1 MTYNPDQIGRLKFLK
16 RFGLPSLDGDEVG
29 LYADDS
35 TGHLVQKDS
44 LGNVIDL
51 AVMAGQQDSVGFD
64 TTLLYNFDTTAE
76 GWTVNVSNTLT
87 WVAAGGG
94 AIDVV
99 DLNAAAVLIARSPAG
114 LTING
119 GMYSRVKALVTRL
132 SGSGGTCSCLY
143 TTGGHAESASFI
155 KTIPLPVA
163 LGAVGGAAVIDFDME
178 NLTVGGTDW
187 IDNTITRIRIDLGNS
202 VNVDDSFRIHWVAV
216 GRNAPPLV
224 SASTVAGAANQ
235 IQYNSGSSSLAASA
249 NLTFDPGTNTQA
261 VPNILLDSALL
272 DSTLPTAGDIKT
284 GARKNALIL
293 PRHID
298 EFGAE
303 YLSSPAFWQKNF
315 SMFSPNNATTG
326 TGTVIG
332 GTWTSSG
339 TVTHP
344 TPATTNRGTTQH
356 RTRWA
361 NVVTTQNQILGA
373 LPTVSQ
379 VKHFRGNANAKMGGF
394 LYYARFVV
402 EFPASTVRIFAGM
415 HSAQTG
421 TIIQSDTPTSS
432 AIGFWH
438 DTANPLS
445 GAGAWNFIT
454 IDGIGTTEA
463 AITPSV
469 ALATGQLYEAW
480 IYAPA
485 GASSPVLYKLV
496 LLENGSNTVIAEGQS
511 TTNLPINTMSCPLM
525 LTSNGTAN
533 IAVNTTATNICNITC
548 IETN

>member
-1 MTYNPDQIGRLKFLK
+1 
-16 RFGLPSLDGDEVG
+16 
-29 LYADDS
+29 
-35 TGHLVQKDS
+35 
-44 LGNVIDL
+44 
-51 AVMAGQQDSVGFD
+51 
-64 TTLLYNFDTTAE
+64 LL
-76 GWTVNVSNTLT
+76 
-87 WVAAGGG
+87 
-94 AIDVV
+94 
-99 DLNAAAVLIARSPAG
+99 
-114 LTING
+114 
-119 GMYSRVKALVTRL
+119 
-132 SGSGGTCSCLY
+132 
-143 TTGGHAESASFI
+143 
-155 KTIPLPVA
+155 
-163 LGAVGGAAVIDFDME
+163 
-178 NLTVGGTDW
+178 
-187 IDNTITRIRIDLGNS
+187 NS
-202 VNVDDSFRIHWVAV
+202 VLP
-216 GRNAPPLV
+216 G
-224 SASTVAGAANQ
+224 AG
-235 IQYNSGSSSLAASA
+235 I
-249 NLTFDPGTNTQA
+249 
-261 VPNILLDSALL
+261 
-272 DSTLPTAGDIKT
+272 IKT
-284 GARKNALIL
+284 GAKKNALIL

-326 TGTVIG
+326 TGTPIG

-344 TPATTNRGTTQH
+344 APATTNRGTTQH

-379 VKHFRGNANAKMGGF
+379 VKYFRGNASAKMGGF

-415 HSAQTG
+415 HNAQTG
-421 TIIQSDTPTSS
+421 TIIQSDTPTSP

-454 IDGIGTTEA
+454 VDGGGTTEA

-469 ALATGQLYEAW
+469 ALASGQLYEAW

-485 GASSPVLYKLV
+485 GGTSIPVLYKLV
-496 LLENGSNTVIAEGQS
+496 LLENGVNTVIAEGQS
-511 TTNLPINTMSCPLM
+511 TTNLPNNLISCPLL

-533 IAVNTTATNICNITC
+533 ITVNTTANNTCNITC
-548 IETN
+548 IEVN